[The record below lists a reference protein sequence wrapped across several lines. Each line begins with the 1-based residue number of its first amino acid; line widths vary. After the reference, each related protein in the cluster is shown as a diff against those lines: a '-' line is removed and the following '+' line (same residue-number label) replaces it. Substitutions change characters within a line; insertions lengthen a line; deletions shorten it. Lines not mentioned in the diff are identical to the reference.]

1 MPLCS
6 CDIQALIL
14 GANDSVAAKD
24 LLSTEP
30 MARVT
35 KGDSS
40 VWESG
45 LKTSPWDLWRAD
57 IIQSHDNLTN
67 PLRNPYLFFGLF
79 GSKVSVE
86 DLEAQKSFLIATGD
100 RVSVLAHLFK
110 DSDTGPVSYPVGIM
124 LMINARTN
132 ADAKRFLDQDPL
144 STSKKYSAGTE
155 LAPVNEQ
162 DVNGLHHLM
171 ARKFGEK
178 TQLDQVIF
186 VIL

>member
-1 MPLCS
+1 MS
-6 CDIQALIL
+6 RA
-14 GANDSVAAKD
+14 
-24 LLSTEP
+24 
-30 MARVT
+30 T

-45 LKTSPWDLWRAD
+45 LKTSPWDLWRAE

-67 PLRNPYLFFGLF
+67 PLRNPYLFFGPL

-86 DLEAQKSFLIATGD
+86 DLEAQKDFLIAAGD

-110 DSDTGPVSYPVGIM
+110 DSDTGSVNNPVGIM
-124 LMINARTN
+124 LMINALTN
-132 ADAKRFLDQDPL
+132 ADARRFLDQDPL
-144 STSKKYSAGTE
+144 SISKKYSEGTN
-155 LAPVNEQ
+155 LASVNEQ

-178 TQLDQVIF
+178 TQLDQVILLL
-186 VIL
+186 VCVPVL